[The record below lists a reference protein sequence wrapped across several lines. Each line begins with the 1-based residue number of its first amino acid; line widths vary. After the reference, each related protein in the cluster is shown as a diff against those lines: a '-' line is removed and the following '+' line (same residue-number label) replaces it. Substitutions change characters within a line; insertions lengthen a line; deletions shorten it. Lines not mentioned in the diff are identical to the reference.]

1 MSTNSHIE
9 WTDATWNP
17 VTGCSAVS
25 PGCANCYAAKMTK
38 RLAAMGREDY
48 VGLLNSHGH
57 FNGEVNQLPERLGVP
72 LKWRKPRM
80 VFVNSMSDLFHEA
93 IPDKFI
99 RMVFAIMSACG
110 QHTFQVLTKR
120 AERMADWFAG
130 DENSLSACQAELVA
144 SDWWCDVRPDRTPTN
159 RDRIRDT
166 SQINGTCRGV
176 GDGNYWPLGNVWLGV
191 SAEDNERAYE
201 RIPHLIDCPAAVRFV
216 SAEPLLGPIDFSG
229 FFGGEYVAAP
239 GDVVEPNYNF
249 GIDWVIV
256 GGESGPKSRPMKAA
270 WVREIRDRCEAASVP
285 LFFKQW
291 GEWCDVD
298 NMPEAVYADIDN
310 AHNLAGHGQNEWRV
324 GKRRAGA
331 MIDGREHREWPAVA
345 TECV

>member
-1 MSTNSHIE
+1 MSTDSHIE

-120 AERMADWFAG
+120 AERMADWFAD

-201 RIPHLIDCPAAVRFV
+201 RVPHLIDCPAAVRFV
-216 SAEPLLGPIDFSG
+216 SAEPLLGQIDFSG
-229 FFGGEYVAAP
+229 FFGGEHVVAP

-256 GGESGPKSRPMKAA
+256 GGESGPKSRPMKAD
-270 WVREIRDRCEAASVP
+270 WVREIRDRCEVASVP

-298 NMPEAVYADIDN
+298 NMPETVYAELDN
-310 AHNLAGHGQNEWRV
+310 AYNLAGYGQREWRV

-331 MIDGREHREWPAVA
+331 MIDGREHREWPTVA
-345 TECV
+345 TECA